1 MPNEGNG
8 AAQYKIMDPKEKERI
23 AVCRILMDIAE
34 SIEGSAS
41 ISDCPHFMQ
50 LKNKL
55 SLTEQHFEIARKES
69 VLISLAALKSAHYNT
84 KMMLAMTVC
93 DLYSEYMLVPLD
105 YRIAF
110 ETLMN
115 AIEWP
120 ISFSE
125 ILARSKSE

>member
-1 MPNEGNG
+1 
-8 AAQYKIMDPKEKERI
+8 MDPKEKERI
-23 AVCRILMDIAE
+23 AVCRILLDIAE
-34 SIEGSAS
+34 SIDGGTPIFE
-41 ISDCPHFMQ
+41 CPHFKQ

-55 SLTEQHFEIARKES
+55 SLTEQHFETARKES
-69 VLISLAALKSAHYNT
+69 VLISLVVLKSAHYNT

>member
-1 MPNEGNG
+1 
-8 AAQYKIMDPKEKERI
+8 
-23 AVCRILMDIAE
+23 MDIAE

-55 SLTEQHFEIARKES
+55 SLTEQHFEIARRES

>member
-1 MPNEGNG
+1 
-8 AAQYKIMDPKEKERI
+8 MDPKEKERI
-23 AVCRILMDIAE
+23 AVCRVLMDIAE
-34 SIEGSAS
+34 SIDGGAP
-41 ISDCPHFMQ
+41 ISECPHFKQ

-55 SLTEQHFEIARKES
+55 SLTEQHFETARKES
-69 VLISLAALKSAHYNT
+69 VLISLVVLKSAHYNT

-105 YRIAF
+105 YCIAF
-110 ETLMN
+110 DTLMN

-125 ILARSKSE
+125 VLARSKNE